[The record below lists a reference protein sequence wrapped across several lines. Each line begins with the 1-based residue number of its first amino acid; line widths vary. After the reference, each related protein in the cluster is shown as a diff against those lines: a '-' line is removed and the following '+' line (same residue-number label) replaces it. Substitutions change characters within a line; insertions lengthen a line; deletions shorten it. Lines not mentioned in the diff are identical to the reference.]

1 MPTSIKNFITLNFR
15 EQFGAKEVVRPF
27 GYWRGPLSSLTIP
40 RKRCTKCPSIA
51 LKRAGF
57 VGMRGKKSMPY
68 ETEDE
73 ESEMG
78 PVAKRAGFVG
88 MRGKKAGKGGASL
101 PSDALS
107 AAKYY
112 HKFDSWPYYLIPYA
126 SKARVDTRP

>member
-1 MPTSIKNFITLNFR
+1 MRL
-15 EQFGAKEVVRPF
+15 F

-40 RKRCTKCPSIA
+40 RKRCTKYPSIT

-68 ETEDE
+68 ESD
-73 ESEMG
+73 ESEMAA
-78 PVAKRAGFVG
+78 VAKRAGFVG